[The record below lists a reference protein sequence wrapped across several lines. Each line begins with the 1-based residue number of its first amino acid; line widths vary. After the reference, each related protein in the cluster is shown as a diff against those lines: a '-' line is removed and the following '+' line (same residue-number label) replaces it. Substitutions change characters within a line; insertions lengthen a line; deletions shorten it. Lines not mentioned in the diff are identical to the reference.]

1 MSDERIGVDIPAIFS
16 PRQRAQ
22 LVAKALSEA
31 ARRARFSTKHRRQA
45 AAGGYRARRGEKL
58 FRLAKIVTFVAIVA
72 VPGAA
77 AAVYYLFIAS
87 DQYVSEARFTVRGG
101 MPPKLDGIGS
111 LTGVPSILIIQDTQI
126 IMNYIQSRSMVEQ
139 LEKSVGLR
147 ALYSAPSVDFVSRLK
162 AKAKIEKFT
171 RYWKSMVDMSVQMP
185 AGIVV
190 FSVKAFSPEDAAR
203 ITDAALESSEILVNQ
218 MNDQMIADTLSV
230 GEKERQRSE
239 ANVAATRANL
249 ERVRNQEGT
258 LSAEKSADAYGGL
271 ITSVRGDL
279 AKMQQDYET
288 QRRYVGTDSP
298 VVRNLQAKIGAANEE
313 IAQLQ
318 ANLTRDPDATA
329 GGKTLAGS
337 MSRLE
342 YATLENQI
350 AEKMYASA
358 LTLLEGA
365 RLASETK
372 LMYINIFV
380 RPVPAQEARY
390 PRRLLD
396 IGLFLAAALALW
408 GALVG
413 ILGLVKNK
421 LS

>member
-1 MSDERIGVDIPAIFS
+1 M
-16 PRQRAQ
+16 
-22 LVAKALSEA
+22 
-31 ARRARFSTKHRRQA
+31 
-45 AAGGYRARRGEKL
+45 
-58 FRLAKIVTFVAIVA
+58 
-72 VPGAA
+72 
-77 AAVYYLFIAS
+77 
-87 DQYVSEARFTVRGG
+87 SEARFTVRGG

-171 RYWKSMVDMSVQMP
+171 RYWKSMVDLSVQMP
-185 AGIVV
+185 SGIVV
-190 FSVKAFSPEDAAR
+190 FTVKAYSPEDAAR

-230 GEKERQRSE
+230 GEKERRRAE
-239 ANVAATRANL
+239 ANVAATRAAL
-249 ERVRNQEGT
+249 ERARNQEGT

-298 VVRNLQAKIGAANEE
+298 VVRNLQAKISAANEE
-313 IAQLQ
+313 IAKLQ
-318 ANLTRDPDATA
+318 ANLTRDPDAA
-329 GGKTLAGS
+329 AGGGKTLAGS
-337 MSRLE
+337 LSRLE

-350 AEKMYASA
+350 AEKMYASS

-380 RPVPAQEARY
+380 RPVPAQEAKY

-408 GALVG
+408 GAVVG
-413 ILGLVKNK
+413 ILGLIKNK

>member
-1 MSDERIGVDIPAIFS
+1 MSDERIGGDVPAIFS

-31 ARRARFSTKHRRQA
+31 ARRARFSTKHRRNA

-58 FRLAKIVTFVAIVA
+58 LRVARIVSFVALVA
-72 VPGAA
+72 VPSV
-77 AAVYYLFIAS
+77 AVACYYAFIAS

-147 ALYSAPSVDFVSRLK
+147 SLFNGPAVDFFSRLK
-162 AKAKIEKFT
+162 AGAKIEKFL
-171 RYWKSMVDMSVQMP
+171 RYWKSMVDLSVQMP

-190 FSVKAFSPEDAAR
+190 FSVRAFSPEDSAR
-203 ITDAALESSEILVNQ
+203 ITDAALEASELLVNQ

-230 GEKERQRSE
+230 SEKERQRAE
-239 ANVAATRANL
+239 ANLAGTRASL
-249 ERVRNQEGT
+249 ERARNEEGT
-258 LSAEKSADAYGGL
+258 LSADKSADAFSGL
-271 ITSVRGDL
+271 ITVVRGDL
-279 AKMQQDYET
+279 AKMQQDYDT
-288 QRRYVGTDSP
+288 QRRYVAENSP
-298 VVRNLQAKIGAANEE
+298 VIRNLQAKISAANEE
-313 IAQLQ
+313 IAKLQ
-318 ANLTRDPDATA
+318 ANLTQSPGDAAT
-329 GGKTLAGS
+329 KNLAGS
-337 MSRLE
+337 MSKLE

-350 AEKMYASA
+350 AEKMYASSLA
-358 LTLLEGA
+358 LLEHA

-372 LMYINIFV
+372 LMYINTFV
-380 RPVPAQEARY
+380 RPVPAQEAKY
-390 PRRLLD
+390 PRRLLNTA
-396 IGLFLAAALALW
+396 LFAAAALAVW

-413 ILGLVKNK
+413 LMGMLRNK
-421 LS
+421 LA